1 MKPLK
6 FKLVDIFLFLCL
18 YYACVVAEEKI
29 QQAKRTYIVH
39 MDKSNM
45 PESFSHHSL
54 WYDSS
59 LKSVSDSASVLYQY
73 ENVVHGYSTMLTAEE
88 ADSLGEQP
96 GILSVLPEVVYELHT
111 TRTPEFLGL
120 GKSTAFFPTS
130 DSMAGNSGPT
140 PSSLSNVAPWIT
152 TVGAG
157 TLDRD
162 FPASITLG
170 NNEKY
175 SGVTLY
181 SGKQLS
187 DSMVP
192 LVYGGNTSNSSGG
205 NLCMTGSL
213 VPEKVS
219 GKIVVCDRGGNA
231 RVQKGVA
238 VKEAGGVGM
247 ILTNTDTYGEELVA
261 DAHLLPSAAVGQMTG
276 DAIKKYIASA
286 HNPTAIIGP
295 GTTKLGVQPS
305 PVVAAFSSRVAALDP
320 GLVYDA
326 TIDDYLGFLCAL
338 NYTPNQIK
346 STTHRDFTC
355 QKSKKYTVGDLNYPS
370 FSVPLDTASGKRG
383 GARVSST
390 IKYTRALTNVGAP
403 ATYKVSLYSQT
414 QAVKMSVEPAT
425 LTFGAQY
432 EKKSYTVTFTT
443 SSMPSGT
450 TSFAHLEW
458 SDGKH
463 IVRSPIAFSWT

>member
-1 MKPLK
+1 MK
-6 FKLVDIFLFLCL
+6 FKPAQIFLLLSL
-18 YYACVVAEEKI
+18 YYACIVAEEKV
-29 QQAKRTYIVH
+29 QQPKRTYIVH

-45 PESFSHHSL
+45 PDSFTHHSL

-59 LKSVSDSASVLYQY
+59 LKSVSDSASLLYQY

-88 ADSLGEQP
+88 AESLGEQP
-96 GILSVLPEVVYELHT
+96 GILSVLPDVIYKLHT

-120 GKSTAFFPTS
+120 GKSTALFPTS
-130 DSMAGNSGPT
+130 
-140 PSSLSNVAPWIT
+140 
-152 TVGAG
+152 GAG

-181 SGKQLS
+181 NGKQLS

-192 LVYGGNTSNSSGG
+192 LIYGGNASNSSGG

-219 GKIVVCDRGGNA
+219 GKIVLCDRGGNA
-231 RVQKGVA
+231 RVQKGVV

-247 ILTNTDTYGEELVA
+247 ILANTDTYGEELVA
-261 DAHLLPSAAVGQMTG
+261 DAHLLPSSAVGQKTG

-295 GTTKLGVQPS
+295 GTTKLDVQPS
-305 PVVAAFSSRVAALDP
+305 PVVAAFSSRVGPTGLASDP
-320 GLVYDA
+320 RH
-326 TIDDYLGFLCAL
+326 
-338 NYTPNQIK
+338 IK
-346 STTHRDFTC
+346 STTNKDFTC
-355 QKSKKYTVGDLNYPS
+355 LKSKKYTLGDFNYPS
-370 FSVPLDTASGKRG
+370 FSVPLETASGKG
-383 GARVSST
+383 EAGVSST
-390 IKYTRALTNVGAP
+390 VKYTRTLTNVGAP

-425 LTFGAQY
+425 LTFGSQY

>member
-1 MKPLK
+1 MK
-6 FKLVDIFLFLCL
+6 FKPAEIFLFLSL
-18 YYACVVAEEKI
+18 YYACIVAEEKV
-29 QQAKRTYIVH
+29 QQPKRTYIVH

-45 PESFSHHSL
+45 PESFTHHSL

-88 ADSLGEQP
+88 AESLGEQP
-96 GILSVLPEVVYELHT
+96 GILSVLPDVIYKLHT

-120 GKSTAFFPTS
+120 GKSTALFPTS
-130 DSMAGNSGPT
+130 DSM
-140 PSSLSNVAPWIT
+140 
-152 TVGAG
+152 GAG

-181 SGKQLS
+181 NGKQLS

-192 LVYGGNTSNSSGG
+192 LIYGGNASNSSGG
-205 NLCMTGSL
+205 NLCMAGSL

-219 GKIVVCDRGGNA
+219 GKIVLCDRGGNA
-231 RVQKGVA
+231 RVQKGVV

-247 ILTNTDTYGEELVA
+247 ILANTDTYGEELVA
-261 DAHLLPSAAVGQMTG
+261 DAHLLPSSAVGQKTG

-305 PVVAAFSSRVAALDP
+305 PVVAAFSSRVGPTGKAKSIPWEIL
-320 GLVYDA
+320 
-326 TIDDYLGFLCAL
+326 TIHPSLFLWKL
-338 NYTPNQIK
+338 RQ
-346 STTHRDFTC
+346 
-355 QKSKKYTVGDLNYPS
+355 
-370 FSVPLDTASGKRG
+370 
-383 GARVSST
+383 AR
-390 IKYTRALTNVGAP
+390 
-403 ATYKVSLYSQT
+403 T

-425 LTFGAQY
+425 LTFGSQY